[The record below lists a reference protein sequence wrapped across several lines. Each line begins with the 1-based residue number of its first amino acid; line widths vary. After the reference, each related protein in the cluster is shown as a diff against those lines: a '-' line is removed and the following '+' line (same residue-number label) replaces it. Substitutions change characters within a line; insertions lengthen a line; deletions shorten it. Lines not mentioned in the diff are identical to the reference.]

1 LIPDINSPMTH
12 NPIASRATLL
22 ATTVLLIVAPVTAC
36 KDVLTEQPRDR
47 ISTDAF
53 YQTAAD
59 AKAAIAAT
67 YRPLS
72 TGSLWGTNLQWALN
86 AATDESRVGPE
97 EENPNI
103 VALTQ
108 LSWTTTNP
116 YIAGSN
122 AAGGAW
128 GGLYQMITR
137 ANLVLAKVPG
147 ITMDETQKNQIL
159 AEAKFLRALGYFY
172 LVRLYGDVPL
182 VTTPEEQVA
191 LGGRTPQA
199 QVFAQI
205 VKDATEA
212 EAALP
217 ASWPTSDKGR
227 ATKASAEALLAE
239 QYIWRKDWPNAAT
252 NAKKIIDS
260 GLYGL
265 QANYISAFLP
275 GSQNRNEE
283 VFAAQSSS
291 ATGAPAID
299 IAAWEYPRNM
309 NPNSNG
315 GWGTWQPLQSFIDA
329 YTPGDY
335 RREVSFFTSGID
347 PTGKTVTFL
356 PHVYKFRPSQRPGQ
370 QDVNWP
376 IYRYADVLLMYAEA
390 LNEQGQTAAAIPYVN
405 MVRARARNG
414 TGTENRSSPA
424 DLSTGLSQAQARQA
438 IFDERKFELAFEGKR
453 WFDLVRQG
461 FPVFQAAESSDPTV
475 IPTNIQPTR
484 MVWPIPQAQIDLN
497 PALTQNPGY

>member
-1 LIPDINSPMTH
+1 MTRFSLA
-12 NPIASRATLL
+12 PRVGLALALL
-22 ATTVLLIVAPVTAC
+22 MVAPAC
-36 KDVLTEQPRDR
+36 TDLLTEQPKDR

-53 YQTAAD
+53 FQTAND

-122 AAGGAW
+122 ASGGAW

-137 ANLVLAKVPG
+137 ANLVLARVPA

-182 VTTPEEQVA
+182 VLTPEDQAA
-191 LGGRTPQA
+191 LGPRTPSA
-199 QVFAQI
+199 QVFDQI

-212 EAALP
+212 EAVLP
-217 ASWPTSDKGR
+217 ATWGSADKGR
-227 ATKASAEALLAE
+227 ATKGSAEALLAE
-239 QYIWRKDWPNAAT
+239 QYIWRKQWANAAAA
-252 NAKKIIDS
+252 AKKIID
-260 GLYGL
+260 GGNYGL
-265 QANYISAFLP
+265 QANYINAFLP

-315 GWGTWQPLQSFIDA
+315 GWGTWQPLQTFIDG
-329 YTPGDY
+329 YQTGDY
-335 RREVSFFTSGID
+335 RKEVSFFTSGLD
-347 PTGKTVTFL
+347 PSGKTVTFL
-356 PHVYKFRPSQRPGQ
+356 PHVYKFRPTARPGQ

-405 MVRARARNG
+405 MIRARARNG
-414 TGTENRSSPA
+414 TGSEARTSPA
-424 DLSTGLSQAQARQA
+424 DLSAALDQAATRAA
-438 IFDERKFELAFEGKR
+438 IFDERKWELAFEGKR

-461 FPVFQAAESSDPTV
+461 FAVFQAAESTDLTV
-475 IPTNIQPTR
+475 IPGNIKAER
-484 MVWPIPQAQIDLN
+484 MLWPVPQAQIDLN
-497 PALTQNPGY
+497 KQLTQNPGY

>member
-1 LIPDINSPMTH
+1 MTRDS
-12 NPIASRATLL
+12 IAPRLGRLALALL
-22 ATTVLLIVAPVTAC
+22 LVAAPAC
-36 KDVLTEQPRDR
+36 TDLLTEQPKDR
-47 ISTDAF
+47 IASDAF
-53 YQTAAD
+53 FQTAAD

-122 AAGGAW
+122 ASGGAW

-137 ANLVLAKVPG
+137 ANLVLARVPD
-147 ITMDETQKNQIL
+147 ITMDDTQKSQIL

-182 VTTPEEQVA
+182 VLTPEDQAA
-191 LGGRTPQA
+191 LGPRTPVA
-199 QVFAQI
+199 TVYAQI

-212 EAALP
+212 EAVLP
-217 ASWPTSDKGR
+217 ATWGSTDKGR
-227 ATKASAEALLAE
+227 ATKGSAEALLAE

-252 NAKKIIDS
+252 YAKKIID
-260 GLYGL
+260 GGNYALV
-265 QANYISAFLP
+265 ANYIQAFLP
-275 GSQNRNEE
+275 GSQNRSEE

-315 GWGTWQPLQSFIDA
+315 GWGTWQPLQAFIDGYPA
-329 YTPGDY
+329 GDY
-335 RREVSFFTSGID
+335 RKEVSFFTSGLD
-347 PTGKTVTFL
+347 PSNKVVTFL
-356 PHVYKFRPSQRPGQ
+356 PHVYKFRPTARPGQ

-390 LNEQGQTAAAIPYVN
+390 LNEQGQPDAAIAYVN
-405 MVRARARNG
+405 MIRARARNG
-414 TGTENRSSPA
+414 TGAEGRTLPA
-424 DLSTGLSQAQARQA
+424 DLATGQSQAQVRAE
-438 IFDERKFELAFEGKR
+438 IFDERKWELAYEGKR

-461 FPVFQAAESSDPTV
+461 FTTFQAAEATDPTV
-475 IPTNIQPTR
+475 IPANVLATR
-484 MVWPIPQAQIDLN
+484 MVWPIPQVQIDLN
-497 PALTQNPGY
+497 KQLTQNPGY

>member
-1 LIPDINSPMTH
+1 MTH
-12 NPIASRATLL
+12 HTHVTRARVLALSLL
-22 ATTVLLIVAPVTAC
+22 LVAAPVSAC
-36 KDVLTEQPRDR
+36 NDMLTEQPRDR
-47 ISTDAF
+47 ISTEAF
-53 YQTAAD
+53 FQTPAD

-72 TGSLWGTNLQWALN
+72 TGALWGTNLQWALN

-108 LSWTTTNP
+108 LAWTTTNP

-122 AAGGAW
+122 ASGGAW
-128 GGLYQMITR
+128 SGLYQMITR
-137 ANLVLAKVPG
+137 ANLVLARVPD
-147 ITMDETQKNQIL
+147 ITMDETQKAQIL
-159 AEAKFLRALGYFY
+159 GEAKFLRALGYFY

-182 VTTPEEQVA
+182 VTTPEEQAA

-217 ASWPTSDKGR
+217 LSWPATDKGR
-227 ATKASAEALLAE
+227 ATKGAAEALLAD
-239 QYIWRKDWPNAAT
+239 QYLWRKDWANAAA

-260 GLYGL
+260 GIYSLVP
-265 QANYISAFLP
+265 NYIQAFLP
-275 GSQNRNEE
+275 GSQNRPEE
-283 VFAAQSSS
+283 IFAAQSSS

-299 IAAWEYPRNM
+299 IAAWEYPRAM

-315 GWGTWQPLQSFIDA
+315 GWGTWQPLQSFINSYPA
-329 YTPGDY
+329 GDY
-335 RREVSFFTSGID
+335 RKDVSFFTQGVD
-347 PTGKTVTFL
+347 PSGKTVTFL
-356 PHVYKFRPSQRPGQ
+356 PHVYKYRPTARPGQ

-376 IYRYADVLLMYAEA
+376 IYRYAEVLLIYAEA
-390 LNEQGQTAAAIPYVN
+390 LNEQGQTATAISYVN
-405 MVRARARNG
+405 QVRARARNG
-414 TGTENRSSPA
+414 SGAENRASPA
-424 DLSTGLSQAQARQA
+424 DLPTSLSQSAARAA
-438 IFDERKFELAFEGKR
+438 IFDERKWELAFEGKR

-461 FPVFQAAESSDPTV
+461 FPAFQAAESTDPTV
-475 IPTNIQPTR
+475 IAANIQPTR

-497 PALTQNPGY
+497 PSLTQNPGY

>member
-1 LIPDINSPMTH
+1 MTH
-12 NPIASRATLL
+12 NPIVPRAKLL
-22 ATTVLLIVAPVTAC
+22 AMSLLLVATPITAC
-36 KDVLTEQPRDR
+36 TDLLTERPKDR
-47 ISTDAF
+47 ISTEAF

-137 ANLVLAKVPG
+137 ANLVLAKVPA
-147 ITMDETQKNQIL
+147 IEMSETDKSQIL

-182 VTTPEEQVA
+182 VLTPEEQEA
-191 LGGRTPQA
+191 LSGRTPQA

-217 ASWPTSDKGR
+217 ATWPSTDKGR

-239 QYIWRKDWPNAAT
+239 QYIWRKDWASAAA

-260 GLYGL
+260 NLYGL
-265 QANYISAFLP
+265 QANYINAFLP

-315 GWGTWQPLQSFIDA
+315 GWGTWQPLQSFIDSYPA
-329 YTPGDY
+329 GDY

-347 PTGKTVTFL
+347 PTGKVVTFL
-356 PHVYKFRPSQRPGQ
+356 PHVYKYRPTARPGQ

-390 LNEQGQTAAAIPYVN
+390 LNEQNQTAAALPYLN
-405 MVRARARNG
+405 MIRARARNG
-414 TGTENRSSPA
+414 TGAENRASPA
-424 DLSTGLSQAQARQA
+424 DLVGLSQAQTRQA
-438 IFDERKFELAFEGKR
+438 IFDERKWELAYEGKR

-461 FPVFQAAESSDPTV
+461 FPVFQAAEAADPTV
-475 IPTNIQPTR
+475 IATNIQPTR

-497 PALTQNPGY
+497 PQLTQNPGY

>member
-1 LIPDINSPMTH
+1 MTRDS
-12 NPIASRATLL
+12 IAPRVGRL
-22 ATTVLLIVAPVTAC
+22 ALALALVAAPAC
-36 KDVLTEQPRDR
+36 TDLLTEKPKDR

-53 YQTAAD
+53 FQTAAD

-108 LSWTTTNP
+108 LAWTTTNP

-122 AAGGAW
+122 ASGGAW

-137 ANLVLAKVPG
+137 ANLVLDKVPS
-147 ITMDETQKNQIL
+147 ITMDDTQKQQIL
-159 AEAKFLRALGYFY
+159 GEAKFLRALGYFY

-182 VTTPEEQVA
+182 VLTPEDQAA
-191 LGGRTPQA
+191 LGPRTPAA
-199 QVFAQI
+199 QVFTQI

-217 ASWPTSDKGR
+217 AAWGSTDKGR
-227 ATKASAEALLAE
+227 ATKGSAEALLAE

-252 NAKKIIDS
+252 FAKKIID
-260 GLYGL
+260 GGKYALVP
-265 QANYISAFLP
+265 NYIQAFLP
-275 GSQNRNEE
+275 GSQNRSEE

-315 GWGTWQPLQSFIDA
+315 GWGTWQPLAAFIA
-329 YTPGDY
+329 GYPAGDY
-335 RREVSFFTSGID
+335 RKEVSFFTSGID
-347 PTGKTVTFL
+347 PSGATVTFL
-356 PHVYKFRPSQRPGQ
+356 PHVYKFRPTARPGQ

-390 LNEQGQTAAAIPYVN
+390 LNEQGQSDAAIGYVN
-405 MVRARARNG
+405 MIRARARNG
-414 TGTENRSSPA
+414 TGSEGRAAPA
-424 DLSTGLSQAQARQA
+424 DLPTGQDQASVRAE
-438 IFDERKFELAFEGKR
+438 IFDERKWELAFEGKR

-461 FPVFQAAESSDPTV
+461 FAAFSAAESTDPTV
-475 IPTNIQPTR
+475 IPGNIQATR
-484 MVWPIPQAQIDLN
+484 MLWPVPQAQIDLN
-497 PALTQNPGY
+497 KQLTQNPGY

>member
-1 LIPDINSPMTH
+1 MTRDS
-12 NPIASRATLL
+12 IAPRLGRL
-22 ATTVLLIVAPVTAC
+22 ALALALVAAPAC
-36 KDVLTEQPRDR
+36 TDLLTEKPKDR

-53 YQTAAD
+53 FQTAAD

-122 AAGGAW
+122 ASGGAW

-137 ANLVLAKVPG
+137 ANMVLDRVPA

-182 VTTPEEQVA
+182 VLTLADQEANGP
-191 LGGRTPQA
+191 RTPQA
-199 QVFAQI
+199 DVFAQI

-212 EAALP
+212 EAVLP
-217 ASWPTSDKGR
+217 ASWGSADKGR
-227 ATKASAEALLAE
+227 ATKGAAEALLAD
-239 QYIWRKDWPNAAT
+239 QYIWRKDWANAAT
-252 NAKKIIDS
+252 YAKKIID
-260 GLYGL
+260 GGNYALVP
-265 QANYISAFLP
+265 NYIQAFLP
-275 GSQNRNEE
+275 GSQNRSEE

-315 GWGTWQPLQSFIDA
+315 GWGTWQPLQAFIDGYPA
-329 YTPGDY
+329 GDY
-335 RREVSFFTSGID
+335 RKEVSFFTSGID
-347 PTGKTVTFL
+347 PNGNTVTFL
-356 PHVYKFRPSQRPGQ
+356 PHVYKYRPTARPGQ

-376 IYRYADVLLMYAEA
+376 IYRYAEVLLMYAEA
-390 LNEQGQTAAAIPYVN
+390 LNEQGQTAEAIGYVN
-405 MVRARARNG
+405 QVRARARNG
-414 TGTENRSSPA
+414 TGAEGRALPA
-424 DLSTGLSQAQARQA
+424 DLPTSLTAAEARAA

-461 FPVFQAAESSDPTV
+461 FPVFQAAESTDPTV
-475 IPTNIQPTR
+475 IQGNVQPTR
-484 MVWPIPQAQIDLN
+484 LLWPIPQVQIDLN
-497 PALTQNPGY
+497 KSLTQNPGY

>member
-1 LIPDINSPMTH
+1 MTH
-12 NPIASRATLL
+12 HTLVPRARLL
-22 ATTVLLIVAPVTAC
+22 ALALFLVAAPTTAC
-36 KDVLTEQPRDR
+36 NNLLTEQPKDR

-53 YQTAAD
+53 FQTPAD

-72 TGSLWGTNLQWALN
+72 TGALWGTNLQWALN

-128 GGLYQMITR
+128 SGLYQMITR
-137 ANLVLAKVPG
+137 ANLVLARVPD
-147 ITMDETQKNQIL
+147 ITMDEAQKAQIL
-159 AEAKFLRALGYFY
+159 GEAKFLRALGYFY

-182 VTTPEEQVA
+182 VRTPEEQSA

-199 QVFAQI
+199 EVFAQI
-205 VKDATEA
+205 VKDASEA

-217 ASWPTSDKGR
+217 ASWGATDKGR

-239 QYIWRKDWPNAAT
+239 QYLWRKDWPNAAA

-265 QANYISAFLP
+265 QANYLSAFLP

-283 VFAAQSSS
+283 IFAAQSSS

-315 GWGTWQPLQSFIDA
+315 GWGTWQPLQSFIDSYPA
-329 YTPGDY
+329 GDY
-335 RREVSFFTSGID
+335 RREVSFFTSGLD
-347 PTGKTVTFL
+347 PSGKVVTFL
-356 PHVYKFRPSQRPGQ
+356 PHVYKYRPTARPGQ

-390 LNEQGQTAAAIPYVN
+390 LNEQDQ
-405 MVRARARNG
+405 VRARARKG
-414 TGTENRSSPA
+414 TGAETRSSPA
-424 DLSTGLSQAQARQA
+424 DLSPSLGQAAARAA
-438 IFDERKFELAFEGKR
+438 IFDERKWELAYEGKR

-461 FPVFQAAESSDPTV
+461 FSAFQTAEATDPTV
-475 IPTNIQPTR
+475 IAANIQPSR
-484 MVWPIPQAQIDLN
+484 MVWPVPQAQIDLN
-497 PALTQNPGY
+497 PNLTQNPGY

>member
-1 LIPDINSPMTH
+1 MTRFSLA
-12 NPIASRATLL
+12 PRVGLALALL
-22 ATTVLLIVAPVTAC
+22 AVAPAC
-36 KDVLTEQPRDR
+36 TDLLTEQPKDR

-53 YQTAAD
+53 FQTAND

-137 ANLVLAKVPG
+137 ANLVLARVPD
-147 ITMDETQKNQIL
+147 ITMDDTQKNQIL

-182 VTTPEEQVA
+182 VLTPEDQAA
-191 LGGRTPQA
+191 LGPRTPSA
-199 QVFAQI
+199 DVFAQI

-212 EAALP
+212 EAVLP
-217 ASWPTSDKGR
+217 ATWGSADKGR
-227 ATKASAEALLAE
+227 ATKGSAEALLAE
-239 QYIWRKDWPNAAT
+239 QYIWRKQWASAAT
-252 NAKKIIDS
+252 AAKKIIDS
-260 GLYGL
+260 GNYGL
-265 QANYISAFLP
+265 QANYINAFLP

-315 GWGTWQPLQSFIDA
+315 GWGTWQPLATFISGYPA
-329 YTPGDY
+329 GDY
-335 RREVSFFTSGID
+335 RQEVSFFTSGLD
-347 PTGKTVTFL
+347 PSGKTVTFL
-356 PHVYKFRPSQRPGQ
+356 PHVYKFRPTARPGQ

-405 MVRARARNG
+405 MIRARARNG
-414 TGTENRSSPA
+414 TGSEARTAPA
-424 DLSTGLSQAQARQA
+424 DLSAALDQAATRAA
-438 IFDERKFELAFEGKR
+438 IFDERKWELAFEGKR

-461 FPVFQAAESSDPTV
+461 FPAFQAAESTDPTV
-475 IPTNIQPTR
+475 IAGNIKIER
-484 MVWPIPQAQIDLN
+484 MLWPVPQAQIDLN
-497 PALTQNPGY
+497 KQLTQNPGY

>member
-1 LIPDINSPMTH
+1 MTH
-12 NPIASRATLL
+12 NPIGPRARLL
-22 ATTVLLIVAPVTAC
+22 AMSILLVAMPVTAC
-36 KDVLTEQPRDR
+36 TDLLTEKPKDR
-47 ISTDAF
+47 ISTEAF

-137 ANLVLAKVPG
+137 ANLVLAKVPA
-147 ITMDETQKNQIL
+147 IEMAETDKSQIL

-182 VTTPEEQVA
+182 VLTPEEQEA

-205 VKDATEA
+205 VKDANEA

-217 ASWPTSDKGR
+217 ATWPSTDKGR
-227 ATKASAEALLAE
+227 ATKASAQALLAE
-239 QYIWRKDWPNAAT
+239 QYIWRKDWASAAT
-252 NAKKIIDS
+252 AAKKIIDS
-260 GLYGL
+260 NLYGL
-265 QANYISAFLP
+265 QANYINAFLP

-315 GWGTWQPLQSFIDA
+315 GWGTWQPLQSFIDSYPA
-329 YTPGDY
+329 GDY
-335 RREVSFFTSGID
+335 RKEVSFFTSGID
-347 PTGKTVTFL
+347 PTGKLVTFL
-356 PHVYKFRPSQRPGQ
+356 PHVYKYRPTARPGQ

-390 LNEQGQTAAAIPYVN
+390 LNEQNQPATALQYVN

-414 TGTENRSSPA
+414 TGAENRAAPA
-424 DLSTGLSQAQARQA
+424 NLVGLSQAQTRQA
-438 IFDERKFELAFEGKR
+438 IFDERKWELAYEGKR

-461 FPVFQAAESSDPTV
+461 FPVFQAAEATDPTV

-497 PALTQNPGY
+497 PQLTQNPGY

>member
-1 LIPDINSPMTH
+1 MTTH
-12 NPIASRATLL
+12 IAPRARLLALTLL
-22 ATTVLLIVAPVTAC
+22 LVVAPTAC
-36 KDVLTEQPRDR
+36 NDLLTEQPKDR

-108 LSWTTTNP
+108 LTWTTTNP
-116 YIAGSN
+116 YIAGST
-122 AAGGAW
+122 ASGGVWA
-128 GGLYQMITR
+128 GLYQMITR
-137 ANLVLAKVPG
+137 ANLVIEKVPG
-147 ITMDETQKNQIL
+147 IAMDETQKNQIV

-182 VTTPEEQVA
+182 VLTSEEQLA
-191 LGGRTPQA
+191 LGARTPSA
-199 QVFAQI
+199 DVFTQI

-212 EAALP
+212 EGVLP
-217 ASWPTSDKGR
+217 ATWATADKGR
-227 ATKASAEALLAE
+227 ATKASAEALLTE
-239 QYIWRKDWPNAAT
+239 QYIWRKDWGNAAT

-260 GLYGL
+260 GIYGL
-265 QANYISAFLP
+265 QANYINAFLP
-275 GSQNRNEE
+275 NSQNRNEE

-291 ATGAPAID
+291 VTGAPAID

-315 GWGTWQPLQSFIDA
+315 GWGTWQPLQSFIDT
-329 YTPGDY
+329 YPVGDY
-335 RREVSFFTSGID
+335 RKDVSFFTSGLD
-347 PTGKTVTFL
+347 PSGALVTFL
-356 PHVYKFRPSQRPGQ
+356 PHVYKFRPTARPGQ

-390 LNEQGQTAAAIPYVN
+390 LNEQGQTAAALPYVN
-405 MVRARARNG
+405 MIRARARNG
-414 TGTENRSSPA
+414 TGAQNRAAPA
-424 DLSTGLSQAQARQA
+424 DLAGLDQAGLRTALFSERQW
-438 IFDERKFELAFEGKR
+438 ELAYEGKR

-461 FPVFQAAESSDPTV
+461 FAVFQAAVSKDPTA
-475 IPTNIQPTR
+475 TNIQATR
-484 MVWPIPQAQIDLN
+484 MLWPIPQAQIDLN
-497 PALTQNPGY
+497 PLLTQNPGY

>member
-1 LIPDINSPMTH
+1 MTQFKS
-12 NPIASRATLL
+12 NSRARVLALTLL
-22 ATTVLLIVAPVTAC
+22 LAGASSAC
-36 KDVLTEQPRDR
+36 TDMLTEEPRDR
-47 ISTDAF
+47 ISTEAF
-53 YQTAAD
+53 FQTAAH
-59 AKAAIAAT
+59 AKAGIAAT
-67 YRPLS
+67 YRPLAA
-72 TGSLWGTNLQWALN
+72 GALWGTNLQWALN

-122 AAGGAW
+122 ASGGAW
-128 GGLYQMITR
+128 AGLYQMITR
-137 ANLVLAKVPG
+137 ANLVLARVPD
-147 ITMDETQKNQIL
+147 ITMDETQKAQIL

-182 VTTPEEQVA
+182 VLTPEDQLA
-191 LGGRTPQA
+191 NGPRAPQA
-199 QVFAQI
+199 DVFAQI
-205 VKDATEA
+205 VKDAGEA

-217 ASWPTSDKGR
+217 ASWTATDKGR
-227 ATKASAEALLAE
+227 ATKAAAEALLAE
-239 QYIWRKDWPNAAT
+239 QYIWRKDWANAAA

-265 QANYISAFLP
+265 QSNYLNAFLP

-315 GWGTWQPLQSFIDA
+315 GWGTWQPLTSFINSYPA
-329 YTPGDY
+329 GDY
-335 RREVSFFTSGID
+335 RKDVSFFTSGID

-356 PHVYKFRPSQRPGQ
+356 PHVYKFRPTARPGQ

-390 LNEQGQTAAAIPYVN
+390 LNEQGQTATAIGYVN
-405 MVRARARNG
+405 QVRARARNG
-414 TGTENRSSPA
+414 TGAESRATPA
-424 DLSTGLSQAQARQA
+424 DLPTSLSAAAARAA
-438 IFDERKFELAFEGKR
+438 IFDERKWELAYEGKR

-461 FPVFQAAESSDPTV
+461 FNAFQAAESTDPTV
-475 IPTNIQPTR
+475 IPANIQPTR
-484 MVWPIPQAQIDLN
+484 MVWPVPQAQIDLN
-497 PALTQNPGY
+497 PSLTQNPGY

>member
-1 LIPDINSPMTH
+1 MT
-12 NPIASRATLL
+12 NQMTSRARLL
-22 ATTVLLIVAPVTAC
+22 ALSILLVGAPLTAC
-36 KDVLTEQPRDR
+36 NDLLTEQPKDR
-47 ISTDAF
+47 ISTEAF
-53 YQTAAD
+53 FQTAAD

-108 LSWTTTNP
+108 LAWTTTNP

-122 AAGGAW
+122 ASGGVW
-128 GGLYQMITR
+128 SGLYQMGTR
-137 ANLVLAKVPG
+137 ANLVLARVPD
-147 ITMDETQKNQIL
+147 ITMDEAQKAQIL
-159 AEAKFLRALGYFY
+159 GEAKFLRALGYFY

-182 VTTPEEQVA
+182 VTTPEEQQA

-217 ASWPTSDKGR
+217 ASWPATDKGR
-227 ATKASAEALLAE
+227 ATKGPAEGLLAE
-239 QYIWRKDWPNAAT
+239 QYIWRKDWPNAAV

-260 GLYGL
+260 GIYSLVP
-265 QANYISAFLP
+265 NYIQAFLP
-275 GSQNRNEE
+275 GSQNRPEE
-283 VFAAQSSS
+283 IFAAQSSS

-315 GWGTWQPLQSFIDA
+315 GWGTWQPLQSFIDSYPA
-329 YTPGDY
+329 GDY

-356 PHVYKFRPSQRPGQ
+356 PHVYKYRPTARPGQ

-376 IYRYADVLLMYAEA
+376 IYRYAEVLLMYAEA
-390 LNEQGQTAAAIPYVN
+390 LNEQGQTAEAIGYVHQ
-405 MVRARARNG
+405 VRARARNG
-414 TGTENRSSPA
+414 PGAEARALPA
-424 DLSTGLSQAQARQA
+424 DLPTSLTAAEARAA
-438 IFDERKFELAFEGKR
+438 IFD
-453 WFDLVRQG
+453 
-461 FPVFQAAESSDPTV
+461 
-475 IPTNIQPTR
+475 
-484 MVWPIPQAQIDLN
+484 
-497 PALTQNPGY
+497 

>member
-1 LIPDINSPMTH
+1 MTSH
-12 NPIASRATLL
+12 SIASRTRILAATLIL
-22 ATTVLLIVAPVTAC
+22 VAAPTGC
-36 KDVLTEQPRDR
+36 NDMLTEEPRDR
-47 ISTDAF
+47 ISTEAF

-72 TGSLWGTNLQWALN
+72 TGALWGTNLQWALN

-122 AAGGAW
+122 AGGGAW
-128 GGLYQMITR
+128 AGLYQMITR
-137 ANLVLAKVPG
+137 ANLVLDRVPG
-147 ITMDETQKNQIL
+147 ITMDETQKTQIL
-159 AEAKFLRALGYFY
+159 GEAKFLRALGYFY

-182 VTTPEEQVA
+182 VTTPEEQTE

-217 ASWPTSDKGR
+217 ATWPTTDKGR
-227 ATKASAEALLAE
+227 ATKGSADALLAE

-252 NAKKIIDS
+252 YAKKIIDS
-260 GLYGL
+260 GIYGL
-265 QANYISAFLP
+265 QANYLNAFLP

-315 GWGTWQPLQSFIDA
+315 GWGTWQPLQSFIDG
-329 YTPGDY
+329 YPTGDY
-335 RREVSFFTSGID
+335 RKDVSFFTSGLD
-347 PTGKTVTFL
+347 PSGKVVTFL
-356 PHVYKFRPSQRPGQ
+356 PHVYKFRPTARPGQ

-390 LNEQGQTAAAIPYVN
+390 LNEQGQTAAAIGVVN
-405 MVRARARNG
+405 QVRARARNG
-414 TGTENRSSPA
+414 TGSENRAAPA
-424 DLSTGLSQAQARQA
+424 DLPTSLSQAQARAA
-438 IFDERKFELAFEGKR
+438 IFDERKWELAYEGKR

-461 FPVFQAAESSDPTV
+461 FPVFQAAETTDPTV
-475 IPTNIQPTR
+475 ITANVQPTR
-484 MVWPIPQAQIDLN
+484 MVWPVPQAQIDLN
-497 PALTQNPGY
+497 PKLTQNPGY

>member
-1 LIPDINSPMTH
+1 MTH
-12 NPIASRATLL
+12 NSLVPRAGLL
-22 ATTVLLIVAPVTAC
+22 ALTLFLVAVPTAC
-36 KDVLTEQPRDR
+36 NNLLTEQPKDR

-53 YQTAAD
+53 FQTPAD

-72 TGSLWGTNLQWALN
+72 TGALWGTNLQWALN

-116 YIAGSN
+116 YIAGST
-122 AAGGAW
+122 ASGGAW
-128 GGLYQMITR
+128 SGLYQMITR
-137 ANLVLAKVPG
+137 ANLVLAKVPA
-147 ITMDETQKNQIL
+147 ITMDESQKTQIL
-159 AEAKFLRALGYFY
+159 GEAKFLRALGYFY

-182 VTTPEEQVA
+182 VTTPEEQQA
-191 LGGRTPQA
+191 LGGRTAQA
-199 QVFAQI
+199 EVFAQI

-217 ASWPTSDKGR
+217 ATWGATDKGR

-239 QYIWRKDWPNAAT
+239 QYLWRKDWPNAAA

-265 QANYISAFLP
+265 QANYINAFLP

-283 VFAAQSSS
+283 IFAAQSSS

-315 GWGTWQPLQSFIDA
+315 GWGTWQPLQSFIDSYPA
-329 YTPGDY
+329 GDY
-335 RREVSFFTSGID
+335 RKDVSFFTSGLD
-347 PTGKTVTFL
+347 PSGKTVTFL
-356 PHVYKFRPSQRPGQ
+356 PHVYKYRPTARPGQ

-390 LNEQGQTAAAIPYVN
+390 LNEQGQSAAAIGYVN
-405 MVRARARNG
+405 QVRARARNG
-414 TGTENRSSPA
+414 TGAENRPSPA
-424 DLSTGLSQAQARQA
+424 DLSTGLGQAAVRTA
-438 IFDERKFELAFEGKR
+438 VFDERKIELAFEGKR

-461 FPVFQAAESSDPTV
+461 FTAFQTAEAADPTV
-475 IPTNIQPTR
+475 IAANIQPTR

-497 PALTQNPGY
+497 PGLTQNPGY

>member
-1 LIPDINSPMTH
+1 MTQH
-12 NPIASRATLL
+12 TSKPRVRLL
-22 ATTVLLIVAPVTAC
+22 ALTLVLAGASSAC
-36 KDVLTEQPRDR
+36 SDMLTENPRDR
-47 ISTDAF
+47 ISTEAF
-53 YQTAAD
+53 FQTAAD
-59 AKAAIAAT
+59 AKAGIAAT

-72 TGSLWGTNLQWALN
+72 TGALWGTNLQWALN

-122 AAGGAW
+122 ASGGAW
-128 GGLYQMITR
+128 AGLYQMITR
-137 ANLVLAKVPG
+137 ANLVLDKVPG
-147 ITMDETQKNQIL
+147 ITMDETQKAQIL
-159 AEAKFLRALGYFY
+159 GEAKFLRALGYFY

-182 VTTPEEQVA
+182 VLTPEDQTA
-191 LGGRTPQA
+191 LGPRTAQA
-199 QVFAQI
+199 DVFAQI

-217 ASWPTSDKGR
+217 PSWGATDKGR
-227 ATKASAEALLAE
+227 ATKASADALLAE
-239 QYIWRKDWPNAAT
+239 QYLWRKDWPNAAT

-265 QANYISAFLP
+265 QANYLNAFLP

-315 GWGTWQPLQSFIDA
+315 GWGTWQPLQSFIDS
-329 YTPGDY
+329 YPSGDY
-335 RREVSFFTSGID
+335 RKEVSFFTSGLD
-347 PTGKTVTFL
+347 PSGKVVTFL
-356 PHVYKFRPSQRPGQ
+356 PHVYKFRPTARPGQ

-390 LNEQGQTAAAIPYVN
+390 LNEQGQTAAAIGMVN
-405 MVRARARNG
+405 QIRARARNG
-414 TGTENRSSPA
+414 TGAENRASPA
-424 DLSTGLSQAQARQA
+424 DLPTSLSQSAARAA
-438 IFDERKFELAFEGKR
+438 IFDERKWELAYEGKR

-461 FPVFQAAESSDPTV
+461 FNVFQAAENADPTV
-475 IPTNIQPTR
+475 IPANIQPSR

-497 PALTQNPGY
+497 PNLTQNPGY

>member
-1 LIPDINSPMTH
+1 MTQH
-12 NPIASRATLL
+12 SLVPRARLL
-22 ATTVLLIVAPVTAC
+22 ALTLVLIAAPTAC
-36 KDVLTEQPRDR
+36 TDLLTEQPKDR

-59 AKAAIAAT
+59 AKAAIAAA

-72 TGSLWGTNLQWALN
+72 TGALWGTNLQWALN

-108 LSWTTTNP
+108 LTWTTTNP

-122 AAGGAW
+122 ASGGAW
-128 GGLYQMITR
+128 AGTYLMITR
-137 ANLVLAKVPG
+137 ANLVLDKVPG
-147 ITMDETQKNQIL
+147 IAMDETQKTQIMG
-159 AEAKFLRALGYFY
+159 EAKFLRALGYFY

-182 VTTPEEQVA
+182 VLTPDEQLA
-191 LGGRTPQA
+191 LGPRNAQA
-199 QVFAQI
+199 DVFTQI

-217 ASWPTSDKGR
+217 ASWTATDKGR

-252 NAKKIIDS
+252 YAKKIIDS
-260 GLYGL
+260 GIYGL

-283 VFAAQSSS
+283 IFAAQSSS
-291 ATGAPAID
+291 VTGAPAID

-315 GWGTWQPLQSFIDA
+315 GWGTWQPLQAFIDSYPA
-329 YTPGDY
+329 GDY
-335 RREVSFFTSGID
+335 RKDVSFFTSGID
-347 PTGKTVTFL
+347 PSGKLVTFL
-356 PHVYKFRPSQRPGQ
+356 PHVYKYRPTARPGQ

-390 LNEQGQTAAAIPYVN
+390 LNEQGQSAAAINYVN

-414 TGTENRSSPA
+414 TATENRASPA
-424 DLSTGLSQAQARQA
+424 DLAASLSQSEARTA
-438 IFDERKFELAFEGKR
+438 IFSERKWELSYEGKR

-461 FPVFQAAESSDPTV
+461 FAAFQAAEASDPTA
-475 IPTNIQPTR
+475 TNIQATR
-484 MVWPIPQAQIDLN
+484 MLWPIPQAQIDLN
-497 PALTQNPGY
+497 PNLTQNPGY

>member
-1 LIPDINSPMTH
+1 MTRNSL
-12 NPIASRATLL
+12 ASQVGRL
-22 ATTVLLIVAPVTAC
+22 ALAAAFLAAAPAC
-36 KDVLTEQPRDR
+36 TDLLTEQPKDR
-47 ISTDAF
+47 ISSDAF
-53 YQTAAD
+53 FQTAAD

-122 AAGGAW
+122 ASGGAW

-137 ANLVLAKVPG
+137 ANLVLARVPD
-147 ITMDETQKNQIL
+147 ITMDDAQKSQIL

-182 VTTPEEQVA
+182 VLTPEDQAA
-191 LGGRTPQA
+191 LGPRTPVA
-199 QVFAQI
+199 TVYAQI

-217 ASWPTSDKGR
+217 AVWGSTDKGR
-227 ATKASAEALLAE
+227 ATKGSAEALLAE
-239 QYIWRKDWPNAAT
+239 QYVWRKDWPNAAT
-252 NAKKIIDS
+252 FAKKIID
-260 GLYGL
+260 GGNYALL
-265 QANYISAFLP
+265 ANYIQAFLP
-275 GSQNRNEE
+275 GSQNRSEE

-315 GWGTWQPLQSFIDA
+315 GWGTWQPLQAFIDA
-329 YTPGDY
+329 YPTGDY
-335 RREVSFFTSGID
+335 RKEVSFFTSGID

-356 PHVYKFRPSQRPGQ
+356 PHVYKFRPTARPGQ

-390 LNEQGQTAAAIPYVN
+390 LNEQGQPDAAIGYVN

-414 TGTENRSSPA
+414 TGSEARALPA
-424 DLSTGLSQAQARQA
+424 DLATGQSQAQVRAA
-438 IFDERKFELAFEGKR
+438 IFDERKWELAYEGKR

-461 FPVFQAAESSDPTV
+461 FPVFQAAETADPTV
-475 IPTNIQPTR
+475 IPGNVQPTR
-484 MVWPIPQAQIDLN
+484 MLWPVPQAQIDLN
-497 PALTQNPGY
+497 KELTQNPGY

>member
-1 LIPDINSPMTH
+1 MLALS
-12 NPIASRATLL
+12 LL
-22 ATTVLLIVAPVTAC
+22 LVAAPAC
-36 KDVLTEQPRDR
+36 TDLLTEQPKDR

-59 AKAAIAAT
+59 AKAAIAAA

-72 TGSLWGTNLQWALN
+72 TGSLWGQNLQWSLN

-108 LSWTTTNP
+108 LTWTTTNP
-116 YIAGSN
+116 YVAGSN
-122 AAGGAW
+122 ASGGAW
-128 GGLYQMITR
+128 AGLYQMITR
-137 ANLVLAKVPG
+137 ANLVLEKVPS
-147 ITMDETQKNQIL
+147 ITMDDTQKQQIL
-159 AEAKFLRALGYFY
+159 GEAKFLRALGYFY

-182 VTTPEEQVA
+182 VRTTEEQLA
-191 LGGRTPQA
+191 NGPRTPQA
-199 QVFAQI
+199 DVFAQI

-217 ASWPTSDKGR
+217 ASWGATDKGR
-227 ATKASAEALLAE
+227 ATKASAEALLAD

-252 NAKKIIDS
+252 AAKKIIDS

-265 QANYISAFLP
+265 QANYLNAFLP

-283 VFAAQSSS
+283 IFAAQSSS

-315 GWGTWQPLQSFIDA
+315 GWGTWQPLQAFIDSYPA
-329 YTPGDY
+329 GDY
-335 RREVSFFTSGID
+335 RKDVSFFTSGID
-347 PTGKTVTFL
+347 PSGKTVTFL
-356 PHVYKFRPSQRPGQ
+356 PHVYKFRPTARPGQ

-390 LNEQGQTAAAIPYVN
+390 LNEQGQTDAAIGYVN
-405 MVRARARNG
+405 QVRARARKG
-414 TGTENRSSPA
+414 TGSENRASPA
-424 DLSTGLSQAQARQA
+424 DLPTGLSQSAARSA
-438 IFDERKFELAFEGKR
+438 IFDERKWELAFEGKR

-461 FPVFQAAESSDPTV
+461 FSVFQAAESSDPTAV
-475 IPTNIQPTR
+475 DIKATR
-484 MVWPIPQAQIDLN
+484 MVWPIPQAQIDIN
-497 PALTQNPGY
+497 PSLKQNPGY

>member
-1 LIPDINSPMTH
+1 MTQHSLIP
-12 NPIASRATLL
+12 RARLL
-22 ATTVLLIVAPVTAC
+22 ALTLVLIAAPSAC
-36 KDVLTEQPRDR
+36 NDLLTEQPKDR

-72 TGSLWGTNLQWALN
+72 TGPIWGTNLQWALN
-86 AATDESRVGPE
+86 AATDEARVGPE

-108 LSWTTTNP
+108 LTWTTTNP

-122 AAGGAW
+122 ASGGAW
-128 GGLYQMITR
+128 AGIYQMITR
-137 ANLVLAKVPG
+137 ANLTLAKVPG
-147 ITMDETQKNQIL
+147 ITMDETQKGLIL
-159 AEAKFLRALGYFY
+159 GEAKFLRALGYFY

-182 VTTPEEQVA
+182 VRTPEEQLE
-191 LGGRTPQA
+191 LGPRAPQA
-199 QVFAQI
+199 DVFTQI

-217 ASWPTSDKGR
+217 ASWGATDKGR
-227 ATKASAEALLAE
+227 ATKAAAQALLAE

-252 NAKKIIDS
+252 YAKKIIDG
-260 GLYGL
+260 GLHGL
-265 QANYISAFLP
+265 QANYLNALLP

-291 ATGAPAID
+291 VTGAPAID

-315 GWGTWQPLQSFIDA
+315 GWGTWQPLQTFIDSYPA
-329 YTPGDY
+329 GDY
-335 RREVSFFTSGID
+335 RKDVSFFTSGLD
-347 PTGKTVTFL
+347 PSGKVVTFL
-356 PHVYKFRPSQRPGQ
+356 PHVYKFRPSARPGQ

-390 LNEQGQTAAAIPYVN
+390 LNEQGQTPSAIDYVN
-405 MVRARARNG
+405 KVRARARNG
-414 TGTENRSSPA
+414 TGTENRAAPA
-424 DLSTGLSQAQARQA
+424 DLAVSLTDVETRTA
-438 IFDERKFELAFEGKR
+438 IFNERKWELAYEGKR

-461 FPVFQAAESSDPTV
+461 FAAFQAAEQTDPTA
-475 IPTNIQPTR
+475 TNIQSTR
-484 MVWPIPQAQIDLN
+484 MLWPIPQAQIDLN
-497 PALTQNPGY
+497 PKLIQNQGY

>member
-1 LIPDINSPMTH
+1 MTRDS
-12 NPIASRATLL
+12 IAPRVGRL
-22 ATTVLLIVAPVTAC
+22 ALALALVAAPAC
-36 KDVLTEQPRDR
+36 TDLLTEQPKDR
-47 ISTDAF
+47 ISSDAF
-53 YQTAAD
+53 FQTAAD

-108 LSWTTTNP
+108 LAWTTTNP

-122 AAGGAW
+122 ASGGAW

-137 ANLVLAKVPG
+137 ANLVLDRVPAIAMDDAAKS
-147 ITMDETQKNQIL
+147 QIL

-182 VTTPEEQVA
+182 VLTPADQAA
-191 LGGRTPQA
+191 LGPRTPQA
-199 QVFAQI
+199 DVFAQI

-217 ASWPTSDKGR
+217 AVWGSSDKGR
-227 ATKASAEALLAE
+227 ATKGSAEALLAE

-252 NAKKIIDS
+252 FAKKVIDS
-260 GLYGL
+260 GNYSLVP
-265 QANYISAFLP
+265 NYIQAFLP
-275 GSQNRNEE
+275 GSQNRPEE

-315 GWGTWQPLQSFIDA
+315 GWGTWQPLQSFIDS

-335 RREVSFFTSGID
+335 RQEVSFFTSGID
-347 PTGKTVTFL
+347 PTGKVVTFL
-356 PHVYKFRPSQRPGQ
+356 PHVYKFRPTARPGQ

-390 LNEQGQTAAAIPYVN
+390 LNEQGQSDAAIGYVN

-414 TGTENRSSPA
+414 NGAENRAEPA
-424 DLSTGLSQAQARQA
+424 DLPTGLDQATTRAA
-438 IFDERKFELAFEGKR
+438 IFNERKFELAFEGKR

-461 FPVFQAAESSDPTV
+461 FATFQAAETTDPTV
-475 IPTNIQPTR
+475 ITANVQPTR
-484 MVWPIPQAQIDLN
+484 MLWPIPQVQIDLN
-497 PALTQNPGY
+497 SQLTQNPGY

>member
-1 LIPDINSPMTH
+1 MT
-12 NPIASRATLL
+12 NTSIVSRARML
-22 ATTVLLIVAPVTAC
+22 ATALLLVAAPLTAC
-36 KDVLTEQPRDR
+36 NDLLTENPKDR
-47 ISTDAF
+47 ISTEAF

-122 AAGGAW
+122 ASGGAW
-128 GGLYQMITR
+128 AGLYQMITR
-137 ANLVLAKVPG
+137 ANLVLARVPD
-147 ITMDETQKNQIL
+147 IAMPDADKAQIL
-159 AEAKFLRALGYFY
+159 AEAKFLRALAYFY

-182 VTTPEEQVA
+182 VTTPEEQAA

-217 ASWPTSDKGR
+217 ASWPSTDKGR
-227 ATKASAEALLAE
+227 ATKGSAQALLTE
-239 QYIWRKDWPNAAT
+239 QYIWRKDWANAAT

-260 GLYGL
+260 GIYGL
-265 QANYISAFLP
+265 QANYINAFLP

-315 GWGTWQPLQSFIDA
+315 GWGTWQPLQSFINT
-329 YTPGDY
+329 YPTGDY

-347 PTGKTVTFL
+347 PTGKVVTFL
-356 PHVYKFRPSQRPGQ
+356 PHVYKFRPTQRPGQ

-390 LNEQGQTAAAIPYVN
+390 LNEQGQTATAIQYVN

-414 TGTENRSSPA
+414 TGAENRATPA
-424 DLSTGLSQAQARQA
+424 DLSAALTAAQARQA
-438 IFDERKFELAFEGKR
+438 IFDERKWELAFEGKR

-461 FPVFQAAESSDPTV
+461 FPAFQAAESTDPTV
-475 IPTNIQPTR
+475 IPANIQPTR
-484 MVWPIPQAQIDLN
+484 MVWPVPQAQIDLN
-497 PALTQNPGY
+497 PALTQNTGY

>member
-1 LIPDINSPMTH
+1 MTRH
-12 NPIASRATLL
+12 TLVPRARWAALTLL
-22 ATTVLLIVAPVTAC
+22 LSAAPAAC
-36 KDVLTEQPRDR
+36 TDLLTENPKDR

-72 TGSLWGTNLQWALN
+72 TGAIWGTNLQWALN

-108 LSWTTTNP
+108 LTWTTTNP
-116 YIAGSN
+116 YVAGSN
-122 AAGGAW
+122 ASGGAW
-128 GGLYQMITR
+128 AGIYQMITR
-137 ANLVLAKVPG
+137 ANLVLAKVPA
-147 ITMDETQKNQIL
+147 IAMDEAQKNQII

-182 VTTPEEQVA
+182 VLTPEEQLA

-199 QVFAQI
+199 QIFTQI

-212 EAALP
+212 EGALP
-217 ASWPTSDKGR
+217 VSWAATDKGR
-227 ATKASAEALLAE
+227 ATKGSAQALMAD
-239 QYIWRKDWPNAAT
+239 QYVWRKDWSNAAT
-252 NAKKIIDS
+252 WAKKIIDS
-260 GLYGL
+260 GNYGL
-265 QANYISAFLP
+265 QANYINAFLP

-283 VFAAQSSS
+283 IFAAQSSS

-315 GWGTWQPLQSFIDA
+315 GWGTWQPLQTFIDS
-329 YTPGDY
+329 YPSGDY

-347 PTGKTVTFL
+347 PSGKLVTFL
-356 PHVYKFRPSQRPGQ
+356 PHVYKYRPTARPGQ

-376 IYRYADVLLMYAEA
+376 VYRYAEVLLIYAEA
-390 LNEQGQTAAAIPYVN
+390 LNEQGQTATALTYVN
-405 MVRARARNG
+405 MLRARARNG
-414 TGTENRSSPA
+414 TGAEVRATPVDVSTALNQA
-424 DLSTGLSQAQARQA
+424 DARTA
-438 IFDERKFELAFEGKR
+438 IFAERKWELAYEGKR

-461 FPVFQAAESSDPTV
+461 FPIFQAAESSDPTA
-475 IPTNIQPTR
+475 TNIQPTR
-484 MVWPIPQAQIDLN
+484 MLWPIPQAQIDLN
-497 PALTQNPGY
+497 PNLTQNPGY

>member
-1 LIPDINSPMTH
+1 MTKH
-12 NPIASRATLL
+12 MQLPRAKLL
-22 ATTVLLIVAPVTAC
+22 ALSLFLVAAPISAC
-36 KDVLTEQPRDR
+36 NDMLTEEPRDR
-47 ISTDAF
+47 ISTEAF
-53 YQTAAD
+53 FQNAAD
-59 AKAAIAAT
+59 AKAGIAAA

-72 TGSLWGTNLQWALN
+72 TGALWGTNLQWALT
-86 AATDESRVGPE
+86 AATDEARVGPE

-122 AAGGAW
+122 ASGGAW
-128 GGLYQMITR
+128 SGLYQMITR
-137 ANLVLAKVPG
+137 ANLVLARVPD
-147 ITMDETQKNQIL
+147 ITMDEAQKAQIL
-159 AEAKFLRALGYFY
+159 GEAKFLRALGYFY

-182 VTTPEEQVA
+182 VTTPEEQQA

-199 QVFAQI
+199 EVFAQI

-217 ASWPTSDKGR
+217 ASWPATDKGR
-227 ATKASAEALLAE
+227 ATKGSAEALLAE
-239 QYIWRKDWPNAAT
+239 QYLWRKDWPNAAA

-260 GLYGL
+260 GIYALVP
-265 QANYISAFLP
+265 NYIQAFLP
-275 GSQNRNEE
+275 GSQNRSEE
-283 VFAAQSSS
+283 IFAAQSSNV
-291 ATGAPAID
+291 TGAPAID

-315 GWGTWQPLQSFIDA
+315 GWGTWQPLPSFIA
-329 YTPGDY
+329 SYPAGDY

-347 PTGKTVTFL
+347 PNGATVTFL
-356 PHVYKFRPSQRPGQ
+356 PHVYKYRPTARPGQ

-390 LNEQGQTAAAIPYVN
+390 LNEQGQTPTALGFVN
-405 MVRARARNG
+405 QVRARARKG
-414 TGTENRSSPA
+414 TGAEVRTSPA
-424 DLSTGLSQAQARQA
+424 DLPALSQAAARSA
-438 IFDERKFELAFEGKR
+438 IIDERKWELAYEGKR

-461 FPVFQAAESSDPTV
+461 FPAFQAAESIDPTV
-475 IPTNIQPTR
+475 IPANIQPTR

-497 PALTQNPGY
+497 PNLTQNPGY

>member
-1 LIPDINSPMTH
+1 MTRDSIAPRVGRLALALALI
-12 NPIASRATLL
+12 A
-22 ATTVLLIVAPVTAC
+22 APAC
-36 KDVLTEQPRDR
+36 TDLLTEQPKDR
-47 ISTDAF
+47 IASDAF
-53 YQTAAD
+53 FQTAAD

-122 AAGGAW
+122 ASGGAW

-137 ANLVLAKVPG
+137 ANLVLARVPD
-147 ITMDETQKNQIL
+147 ITMDDTQKAQIL

-182 VTTPEEQVA
+182 VLTPEDQAA
-191 LGGRTPQA
+191 LGPRTPVA
-199 QVFAQI
+199 QVYAQI
-205 VKDATEA
+205 IKDATEA

-217 ASWPTSDKGR
+217 AVWGSTDKGR
-227 ATKASAEALLAE
+227 ATKGSAEALLAD

-252 NAKKIIDS
+252 YAKKIID
-260 GLYGL
+260 GGNYGL
-265 QANYISAFLP
+265 QANYINAFLP

-315 GWGTWQPLQSFIDA
+315 GWGTWQPLQAFIDA
-329 YTPGDY
+329 YPTGDY
-335 RREVSFFTSGID
+335 RKEVSFFTSGID

-356 PHVYKFRPSQRPGQ
+356 PHVYKFRPTARPGQ

-376 IYRYADVLLMYAEA
+376 IYRYAEVLLWYAEA
-390 LNEQGQTAAAIPYVN
+390 LNEQGQPDAAIAYVN
-405 MVRARARNG
+405 MIRARARNG
-414 TGTENRSSPA
+414 TGSEGRTLPA
-424 DLSTGLSQAQARQA
+424 DLPTGQSQAQVRAA
-438 IFDERKFELAFEGKR
+438 IFDERKWELAFEGKR

-461 FPVFQAAESSDPTV
+461 FPTFQAAESTDPTV
-475 IPTNIQPTR
+475 IAGNVQPTR
-484 MVWPIPQAQIDLN
+484 MLWPIPQVQIDLN
-497 PALTQNPGY
+497 KALTQNPGY

>member
-1 LIPDINSPMTH
+1 MSLPMTH
-12 NPIASRATLL
+12 ISSTARVARLAAALLLVAAPIS
-22 ATTVLLIVAPVTAC
+22 AC
-36 KDVLTEQPRDR
+36 SDVLTERPRDR
-47 ISTDAF
+47 ISTEAF
-53 YQTAAD
+53 FQTAAD

-72 TGSLWGTNLQWALN
+72 TGALWGTNLQWAVN
-86 AATDESRVGPE
+86 AATDEARVGPE

-108 LSWTTTNP
+108 LAWTTTNP
-116 YIAGSN
+116 YIAGST
-122 AAGGAW
+122 ASGGTWA
-128 GGLYQMITR
+128 GLYQMITR
-137 ANLVLAKVPG
+137 ANLVLARVPA

-159 AEAKFLRALGYFY
+159 GEAKFLRALGYFY

-182 VTTPEEQVA
+182 VLTPEEQEA

-199 QVFAQI
+199 EVFAQI

-217 ASWPTSDKGR
+217 ATWPATDKGR
-227 ATKASAEALLAE
+227 ATKGSAQALLAE
-239 QYIWRKDWPNAAT
+239 QYIWRKDWPNAAA

-260 GLYGL
+260 GVYGL
-265 QANYISAFLP
+265 QANYINAFLP

-315 GWGTWQPLQSFIDA
+315 GWGTWQPLQSFINSYPA
-329 YTPGDY
+329 GDY
-335 RREVSFFTSGID
+335 RREVSFFTSGIA
-347 PTGKTVTFL
+347 PNGQVVTFL
-356 PHVYKFRPSQRPGQ
+356 PHVYKYRPTQRPGQ

-390 LNEQGQTAAAIPYVN
+390 LNEQGQTATAIQYVN

-414 TGTENRSSPA
+414 TGAENRSSPA

-438 IFDERKFELAFEGKR
+438 IFDERKWELAYEGKR

-461 FPVFQAAESSDPTV
+461 FPVFQAALMTDPTV
-475 IPTNIQPTR
+475 IPANVQPTR

>member
-1 LIPDINSPMTH
+1 MTH
-12 NPIASRATLL
+12 HTLDPRARLL
-22 ATTVLLIVAPVTAC
+22 ALALFLVAVPTAC
-36 KDVLTEQPRDR
+36 TGLLTEQPKDR

-116 YIAGSN
+116 YIAGST

-128 GGLYQMITR
+128 SGIYQMITR
-137 ANLVLAKVPG
+137 ANLVLAKVPD
-147 ITMDETQKNQIL
+147 ITMDETQKTQIL
-159 AEAKFLRALGYFY
+159 GEAKFLRALGYFY

-182 VTTPEEQVA
+182 VRTPEEQAA
-191 LGGRTPQA
+191 LGPRNSQA
-199 QVFAQI
+199 EVFAQI

-217 ASWPTSDKGR
+217 ASWGATDKGR
-227 ATKASAEALLAE
+227 ATKASAEALLTE

-265 QANYISAFLP
+265 QANYLNAFLP

-283 VFAAQSSS
+283 IFAAQSSS

-315 GWGTWQPLQSFIDA
+315 GWGTWQPLQPFIDSYPA
-329 YTPGDY
+329 GDY
-335 RREVSFFTSGID
+335 RKEVSFFTSGLD
-347 PTGKTVTFL
+347 PSGKLVTFL
-356 PHVYKFRPSQRPGQ
+356 PHVYKYRPTARPGQ

-390 LNEQGQTAAAIPYVN
+390 LNEQGQSAAAIGVVN
-405 MVRARARNG
+405 QVRARARKG
-414 TGTENRSSPA
+414 TGAETRSAPA
-424 DLSTGLSQAQARQA
+424 DLATTLTQAGTRSA
-438 IFDERKFELAFEGKR
+438 IFDERKWELAYEGKR

-461 FPVFQAAESSDPTV
+461 FPAFQAAESADPTV
-475 IPTNIQPTR
+475 IPTNI
-484 MVWPIPQAQIDLN
+484 
-497 PALTQNPGY
+497 

>member
-1 LIPDINSPMTH
+1 MTDNS
-12 NPIASRATLL
+12 IASRARLLAMTLL
-22 ATTVLLIVAPVTAC
+22 LVAAPITAC
-36 KDVLTEQPRDR
+36 NDLLTEEPKDR
-47 ISTDAF
+47 ISTEAF
-53 YQTAAD
+53 FQSAAD

-122 AAGGAW
+122 AGGGAW
-128 GGLYQMITR
+128 AGLYQMITR
-137 ANLVLAKVPG
+137 ANLVLARVPA
-147 ITMDETQKNQIL
+147 IEMAETDKNQIL

-182 VTTPEEQVA
+182 VLTPEEQEA
-191 LGGRTPQA
+191 LGPRTPQA

-217 ASWPTSDKGR
+217 ATWPATDKGR
-227 ATKASAEALLAE
+227 ATKGSAQALLAE
-239 QYIWRKDWPNAAT
+239 QYIWRKDWPAAAAA
-252 NAKKIIDS
+252 AKRVIDS
-260 GLYGL
+260 GVYGL
-265 QANYISAFLP
+265 QPNYINAFLP

-315 GWGTWQPLQSFIDA
+315 GWGTWQPLQSFIDSYPA
-329 YTPGDY
+329 GDY
-335 RREVSFFTSGID
+335 RREVSFFTSGRD
-347 PTGKTVTFL
+347 PNGNLVTFL
-356 PHVYKFRPSQRPGQ
+356 PHVYKYRPTARPGQ

-390 LNEQGQTAAAIPYVN
+390 LNEQNQPATALTYVN

-414 TGTENRSSPA
+414 TGAENRASPA
-424 DLSTGLSQAQARQA
+424 DLVGLSQAQTRQA
-438 IFDERKFELAFEGKR
+438 IFDERKWELAYEGKR

-461 FPVFQAAESSDPTV
+461 FPVFQAALSTDPTV
-475 IPTNIQPTR
+475 IATNVQPTR

-497 PALTQNPGY
+497 PELTQNPGY

>member
-1 LIPDINSPMTH
+1 MMNTTMV
-12 NPIASRATLL
+12 SRARLL
-22 ATTVLLIVAPVTAC
+22 ALSLALVAMPLTAC
-36 KDVLTEQPRDR
+36 NDMLTEEPRDR
-47 ISTDAF
+47 ISTEAF

-59 AKAAIAAT
+59 ARAAIAAT

-108 LSWTTTNP
+108 LGWSTTNP
-116 YIAGSN
+116 YIAGTN

-137 ANLVLAKVPG
+137 ANLVLERVPA
-147 ITMDETQKNQIL
+147 IAMDETQKNYIL

-182 VTTPEEQVA
+182 VTTTEEQQALVA
-191 LGGRTPQA
+191 RTPQA

-212 EAALP
+212 EATLP
-217 ASWPTSDKGR
+217 ATWPTADKGR
-227 ATKASAEALLAE
+227 ATKGSAQALLAD

-252 NAKKIIDS
+252 WAKKIIDS
-260 GLYGL
+260 NVYSLVSNYL
-265 QANYISAFLP
+265 QAFLP
-275 GSQNRNEE
+275 GSQNRTEE
-283 VFAAQSSS
+283 VFAAQSSN

-299 IAAWEYPRNM
+299 IAAWEYPRAM

-315 GWGTWQPLQSFIDA
+315 GWGTWQPLQSFIDTYPA
-329 YTPGDY
+329 GDY
-335 RREVSFFTSGID
+335 RREVSFFTSGLD
-347 PTGKTVTFL
+347 PSGKVVTFL
-356 PHVYKFRPSQRPGQ
+356 PHVYKFRPSARPGQ

-376 IYRYADVLLMYAEA
+376 IYRYAEVLLFYAEA
-390 LNEQGQTAAAIPYVN
+390 LNEQGQTAAAIPYLN
-405 MVRARARNG
+405 QVRARARKG
-414 TGTENRSSPA
+414 TGAETRASPA
-424 DLSTGLSQAQARQA
+424 DLPTTLTQAQARQA
-438 IFDERKFELAFEGKR
+438 IFDERKWELAYEGKR

-461 FPVFQAAESSDPTV
+461 FPVFQAAELADPTV
-475 IPTNIQPTR
+475 IPANVQAAR
-484 MVWPIPQAQIDLN
+484 MVWPIPQVQLDLN
-497 PALTQNPGY
+497 PSLTQNPGY

>member
-1 LIPDINSPMTH
+1 MTSYS
-12 NPIASRATLL
+12 IVSRAKLL
-22 ATTVLLIVAPVTAC
+22 AVTFILVVAPTAC
-36 KDVLTEQPRDR
+36 NDMLTEQPRDR
-47 ISTDAF
+47 ISTEAF
-53 YQTAAD
+53 FQTAAD

-72 TGSLWGTNLQWALN
+72 TGALWGTNLQWALN

-122 AAGGAW
+122 ASGGAW
-128 GGLYQMITR
+128 AGLYQMITR
-137 ANLVLAKVPG
+137 ANLVLDKVPG

-159 AEAKFLRALGYFY
+159 AEAKFLRGLGYFY

-182 VTTPEEQVA
+182 VLTPDDQSA
-191 LGGRTPQA
+191 LGARTPQA
-199 QVFAQI
+199 DVFKQI

-212 EAALP
+212 EAVLP
-217 ASWPTSDKGR
+217 ASWGATDKGR

-252 NAKKIIDS
+252 FAKKIIDS

-265 QANYISAFLP
+265 QANYINAFLP

-315 GWGTWQPLQSFIDA
+315 GWGTWQPLQTFIDA
-329 YTPGDY
+329 YPSGDY
-335 RREVSFFTSGID
+335 RKEVSFFTSGID

-356 PHVYKFRPSQRPGQ
+356 PHVYKFRPTARPGQ

-390 LNEQGQTAAAIPYVN
+390 LNEQGQTAAAIGYVN
-405 MVRARARNG
+405 QVRARARNG
-414 TGTENRSSPA
+414 TGAENRTSPA
-424 DLSTGLSQAQARQA
+424 DLSTTLSASAARAA
-438 IFDERKFELAFEGKR
+438 IFDERKWELAYEGKR

-461 FPVFQAAESSDPTV
+461 FSAFQAAESADPTV
-475 IPTNIQPTR
+475 IPANVQPTR
-484 MVWPIPQAQIDLN
+484 MVWPVPQAQIDLN
-497 PALTQNPGY
+497 PKLTQNPGY